1 MFRIGFGTD
10 SHVLK
15 EDAPLILGGVSI
27 PHEKGLVSHSDGDVV
42 VHSMIDA
49 ILGAACLG
57 DIGEHFPDDNPELK
71 GISSLILLQK
81 ALQQVVGDFEIVNID
96 VTVVAQK
103 PNLKAHKESMKLKL
117 SEILNIDPNRINIKA
132 KTTEGMGFEG
142 REEGITAHS
151 ICLLKAQDEQ

>member
-15 EDAPLILGGVSI
+15 DNSPLILGGITI
-27 PHEKGLVSHSDGDVV
+27 PHDKGLVSHSDGDVV

-49 ILGAACLG
+49 ILGAACQG
-57 DIGEHFPDDNPELK
+57 DIGEHFPDSNTDLK
-71 GISSLILLQK
+71 GISSIVLLEK
-81 ALQQVVGDFEIVNID
+81 TLEKITGFEIVNID
-96 VTVVAQK
+96 VTIIAQK
-103 PNLKAHKESMKLKL
+103 PNLKIYKKGMKHKL

-142 REEGITAHS
+142 REEGITAHT
-151 ICLLKAQDEQ
+151 ICLLKVQNEQ